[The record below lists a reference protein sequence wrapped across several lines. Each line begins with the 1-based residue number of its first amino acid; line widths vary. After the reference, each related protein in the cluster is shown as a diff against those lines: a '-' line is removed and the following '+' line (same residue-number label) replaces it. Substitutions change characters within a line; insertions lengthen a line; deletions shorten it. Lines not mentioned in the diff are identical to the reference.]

1 MRKSLLFLAFSI
13 STLFVLGQGSP
24 NAFNYS
30 AVARDG
36 AGTLVTNQAIALQ
49 MSVLQSTAVGSLVY
63 QETHNVSTDDYGL
76 FNLIIGSGAIQQGT
90 FSSINWAGDS
100 YYLKIEMDITGS
112 TNYTNMG
119 TTQFL
124 SVPYAMHS
132 KTADSV
138 SNPDYQSL
146 SISND
151 TLFLTN
157 GGYVILSET
166 LIDSLGIAALGYVAG
181 PQAYQSLSI
190 SNDTLFLT
198 NGGYV
203 ILSPT
208 SLGAGPGPNAPLAS
222 VTTNSVSNITSYTAL
237 CGGNITS
244 DGGTAVVERGVCWNT
259 STSPTIND
267 SRTYDFGGGTGS
279 FDINF
284 SGLQVN
290 TTYYVRA
297 FAVNNTGIT
306 YGNELSFTT
315 TALNGAIG
323 ANLLPD
329 NGYCS
334 NDTISI
340 SSCNGQTS
348 LTYNGHD
355 YDLVEIGGQCWFKE
369 NLQTTTFRNG
379 NPIFKNDN
387 GKTILYDSVYFTS
400 LDTNCNYFDQLLDS
414 SLFYDI
420 GSWGSSVYNLEN
432 FFTSAYNW
440 PNSDSSTYA
449 NPYGALYNYYAVTDP
464 NELCPTGWHVPTDC
478 EWMYLENTLG
488 LTAVE
493 QQATGARGSNQG
505 GMLKS
510 INSWAAPNT
519 WATNN
524 SGFSGFPSGTN
535 NDNSDYFYRGQ
546 YPQTVI
552 NNCFFYNNYYYY
564 RWDSNTQSTGLSTG
578 NSWWSSDGYHRG
590 LFSTNG
596 QINRNFN
603 GTNTGN
609 QSHDNYKSIRCLKD

>member
-1 MRKSLLFLAFSI
+1 
-13 STLFVLGQGSP
+13 LGQAPP

-49 MSVLQSTAVGSLVY
+49 MSILQSTAVGSLVY

-76 FNLIIGSGAIQQGT
+76 FNLIIGSGAIQQGA

-138 SNPDYQSL
+138 SNPD
-146 SISND
+146 
-151 TLFLTN
+151 
-157 GGYVILSET
+157 
-166 LIDSLGIAALGYVAG
+166 
-181 PQAYQSLSI
+181 YQSLSI

-379 NPIFKNDN
+379 ASMYKIESTNQFLDTVSVVIYDASCNFLSNNYNN
-387 GKTILYDSVYFTS
+387 GTYLPTDSVYTS
-400 LDTNCNYFDQLLDS
+400 AYTWPNYDS
-414 SLFYDI
+414 SL
-420 GSWGSSVYNLEN
+420 N
-432 FFTSAYNW
+432 
-440 PNSDSSTYA
+440 A
-449 NPYGALYNYYAVTDP
+449 NNYGALYNYYAVTDP

-488 LTAVE
+488 LTASE
-493 QQATGARGSNQG
+493 QQTFGIRGSNQG

-510 INSWAAPNT
+510 INSWLAPNT

-524 SGFSGFPSGTN
+524 SGFNGKPAGVMDTRSYGFAQTNYVIYYPGLCSTFDNYFNYYAIISGFNYLTTSTSWWTSN
-535 NDNSDYFYRGQ
+535 DYFYRE
-546 YPQTVI
+546 V
-552 NNCFFYNNYYYY
+552 
-564 RWDSNTQSTGLSTG
+564 G
-578 NSWWSSDGYHRG
+578 NSFGG
-590 LFSTNG
+590 
-596 QINRNFN
+596 INRSNSQAN
-603 GTNTGN
+603 IISN
-609 QSHDNYKSIRCLKD
+609 SSVYHNYRSIRCLKD

>member
-13 STLFVLGQGSP
+13 STLFVLGQAPP

-49 MSVLQSTAVGSLVY
+49 MSILQSTAVGSLVY

-138 SNPDYQSL
+138 SNPD
-146 SISND
+146 
-151 TLFLTN
+151 
-157 GGYVILSET
+157 
-166 LIDSLGIAALGYVAG
+166 
-181 PQAYQSLSI
+181 YQSLSI

-379 NPIFKNDN
+379 SSIFKADSSILYSATALSYGYFDINCNPIGNNTTYGIIDSSFFNFYGVTISNYN
-387 GKTILYDSVYFTS
+387 GGNISLTNTLTS
-400 LDTNCNYFDQLLDS
+400 AYSWPNFDS
-414 SLFYDI
+414 SL
-420 GSWGSSVYNLEN
+420 N
-432 FFTSAYNW
+432 
-440 PNSDSSTYA
+440 A
-449 NPYGALYNYYAVTDP
+449 NNYGALYNYYAVSDA
-464 NELCPTGWHVPTDC
+464 NELCPTGWHIPTDC

-535 NDNSDYFYRGQ
+535 NEAGNLNKLN
-546 YPQTVI
+546 YPTTVSGS
-552 NNCFFYNNYYYY
+552 CFNYYYY
-564 RWDSNTQSTGLSTG
+564 DYYYYYIWDSNTQFTGLSTG
-578 NSWWSSDGYHRG
+578 NSWWSSDGYHRE
-590 LFSTNG
+590 LSNTNG

>member
-13 STLFVLGQGSP
+13 STLFILGQAPP

-244 DGGTAVVERGVCWNT
+244 DGGTAVVERGVCWDT

-369 NLQTTTFRNG
+369 NLQ
-379 NPIFKNDN
+379 
-387 GKTILYDSVYFTS
+387 S
-400 LDTNCNYFDQLLDS
+400 
-414 SLFYDI
+414 
-420 GSWGSSVYNLEN
+420 
-432 FFTSAYNW
+432 
-440 PNSDSSTYA
+440 
-449 NPYGALYNYYAVTDP
+449 YNYNDGTSIAINQIKYPGNNTNNVFTYGLLYP
-464 NELCPTGWHVPTDC
+464 QVIVNQNNVCPTGWHLPTDC

-510 INSWAAPNT
+510 INSWNSPNT

-524 SGFSGFPSGTN
+524 SGFSALPAGTN
-535 NDNSDYFYRGQ
+535 SSITFGQKAYFWSTNYSYRDLEYSNGS
-546 YPQTVI
+546 I
-552 NNCFFYNNYYYY
+552 Y
-564 RWDSNTQSTGLSTG
+564 RNT
-578 NSWWSSDGYHRG
+578 Y
-590 LFSTNG
+590 FST
-596 QINRNFN
+596 
-603 GTNTGN
+603 
-609 QSHDNYKSIRCLKD
+609 SLYYSIRCLKD

>member
-1 MRKSLLFLAFSI
+1 
-13 STLFVLGQGSP
+13 
-24 NAFNYS
+24 
-30 AVARDG
+30 
-36 AGTLVTNQAIALQ
+36 
-49 MSVLQSTAVGSLVY
+49 
-63 QETHNVSTDDYGL
+63 
-76 FNLIIGSGAIQQGT
+76 
-90 FSSINWAGDS
+90 
-100 YYLKIEMDITGS
+100 MDITGS

-267 SRTYDFGGGTGS
+267 SRTYDFGGGTGI

-340 SSCNGQTS
+340 SSCNGQTN

-379 NPIFKNDN
+379 ASIYKIDSSNQLLDTFSLRTYDASCNWFN
-387 GKTILYDSVYFTS
+387 TYFYSSLVNQILTDSVYTS
-400 LDTNCNYFDQLLDS
+400 AYTWPSYDS
-414 SLFYDI
+414 SL
-420 GSWGSSVYNLEN
+420 N
-432 FFTSAYNW
+432 
-440 PNSDSSTYA
+440 A
-449 NPYGALYNYYAVTDP
+449 NNYGALYNYYAVTDA
-464 NELCPTGWHVPTDC
+464 NELCPTGWHIPTDC

-488 LTAVE
+488 LTASE
-493 QQATGARGSNQG
+493 QQATGSRGSNQG

-524 SGFSGFPSGTN
+524 SGFNGFPSGTN
-535 NDNSDYFYRGQ
+535 YENSSYFGRGQ
-546 YPQTVI
+546 YPLTVF
-552 NNCFFYNNYYYY
+552 NNCFFYNRYYFY
-564 RWDSNTQSTGLSTG
+564 RRDSNTQSTGLSTS
-578 NSWWSSDGYHRG
+578 NSWWSSDGYYRE
-590 LFSTNG
+590 LSNTNG

-603 GTNTGN
+603 GSQGH
-609 QSHDNYKSIRCLKD
+609 QIHDNYKSIRCLKD

>member
-13 STLFVLGQGSP
+13 STLFVLGQAPP

-49 MSVLQSTAVGSLVY
+49 MSILQSTAVGSLVY

-76 FNLIIGSGAIQQGT
+76 FNLLIGSGAIQQGT

-181 PQAYQSLSI
+181 PQVYQSLSI

-379 NPIFKNDN
+379 APMYKIDN
-387 GKTILYDSVYFTS
+387 SNHILDTSYYWIYDASCSYTVGYTNTYYSYYNYLPTDSVYTS
-400 LDTNCNYFDQLLDS
+400 AYTWPSYDS
-414 SLFYDI
+414 SL
-420 GSWGSSVYNLEN
+420 N
-432 FFTSAYNW
+432 
-440 PNSDSSTYA
+440 A
-449 NPYGALYNYYAVTDP
+449 NNYGALYNYYAVSDP
-464 NELCPTGWHVPTDC
+464 NELCPTGWHIPTDC

-488 LTAVE
+488 LTAIE
-493 QQATGARGSNQG
+493 QQATGSRGSNQG

-524 SGFSGFPSGTN
+524 SGFSGMPSGLIQHSN
-535 NDNSDYFYRGQ
+535 VSQPFIFNSYD
-546 YPQTVI
+546 
-552 NNCFFYNNYYYY
+552 CFFQGFGYSIDLFYH
-564 RWDSNTQSTGLSTG
+564 SASPQSSGLNSG
-578 NSWWSSDGYHRG
+578 NSWWASDGYTRS
-590 LFSTNG
+590 LTNSSG
-596 QINRNFN
+596 QIERSTSN
-603 GTNTGN
+603 GY
-609 QSHDNYKSIRCLKD
+609 NYKSIRCLKD

>member
-13 STLFVLGQGSP
+13 STLFVLGQAPP

-49 MSVLQSTAVGSLVY
+49 MSILQSTAVGSLVY

-76 FNLIIGSGAIQQGT
+76 FNLLIGSGAIQQGT
-90 FSSINWAGDS
+90 FSTINWAGDS
-100 YYLKIEMDITGS
+100 FYLKIEMDITGS

-181 PQAYQSLSI
+181 PQVYQSLSI

-244 DGGTAVVERGVCWNT
+244 DGGTAVVERGVCWDT

-369 NLQTTTFRNG
+369 NLQSYNYNDGTSIASNQIYYPG
-379 NPIFKNDN
+379 NN
-387 GKTILYDSVYFTS
+387 
-400 LDTNCNYFDQLLDS
+400 TNN
-414 SLFYDI
+414 
-420 GSWGSSVYNLEN
+420 V
-432 FFTSAYNW
+432 
-440 PNSDSSTYA
+440 STY
-449 NPYGALYNYYAVTDP
+449 GLLYRGNFITNQNNV
-464 NELCPTGWHVPTDC
+464 CPTGWHVPTDC

-510 INSWAAPNT
+510 INSWYAPNT

-524 SGFSGFPSGTN
+524 SGFSALPAGKTYGNDYKYRAYFWSETSSTSSSSSVRELNYNDGSIYRNFWNVN
-535 NDNSDYFYRGQ
+535 NS
-546 YPQTVI
+546 
-552 NNCFFYNNYYYY
+552 YYY
-564 RWDSNTQSTGLSTG
+564 
-578 NSWWSSDGYHRG
+578 
-590 LFSTNG
+590 
-596 QINRNFN
+596 
-603 GTNTGN
+603 
-609 QSHDNYKSIRCLKD
+609 SIRCLKD

>member
-13 STLFVLGQGSP
+13 STLFVLGQAPP

-36 AGTLVTNQAIALQ
+36 AGSLVTNQAIALQ

-76 FNLIIGSGAIQQGT
+76 FNLIIGSGAIQQGA

-138 SNPDYQSL
+138 SNPD
-146 SISND
+146 
-151 TLFLTN
+151 
-157 GGYVILSET
+157 
-166 LIDSLGIAALGYVAG
+166 
-181 PQAYQSLSI
+181 YQSLSI

-379 NPIFKNDN
+379 SSIFKADSSILYSATALSYGYFDINCNPIGNN
-387 GKTILYDSVYFTS
+387 RIYGII
-400 LDTNCNYFDQLLDS
+400 DS
-414 SLFYDI
+414 SFFNFY
-420 GSWGSSVYNLEN
+420 GLTSSNYSGGNISLTN
-432 FFTSAYNW
+432 TFTSAYSW
-440 PNSDSSTYA
+440 PNFDSSLNA
-449 NPYGALYNYYAVTDP
+449 NNYGALYNYYAVSDA
-464 NELCPTGWHVPTDC
+464 NELCPTGWHIPTDC

-493 QQATGARGSNQG
+493 QQNYFNTSSSSGYYNTPTQTRGSNKG

-510 INSWAAPNT
+510 INNWNAPNT

-524 SGFSGFPSGTN
+524 SGFSALPAGRNHAYFGTKA
-535 NDNSDYFYRGQ
+535 
-546 YPQTVI
+546 
-552 NNCFFYNNYYYY
+552 CFWVKDITRIRELIY
-564 RWDSNTQSTGLSTG
+564 
-578 NSWWSSDGYHRG
+578 
-590 LFSTNG
+590 
-596 QINRNFN
+596 
-603 GTNTGN
+603 NTGSIYRIN
-609 QSHDNYKSIRCLKD
+609 HLYISNFKNSIRCLKD

>member
-13 STLFVLGQGSP
+13 STLFVLGQAPP

-49 MSVLQSTAVGSLVY
+49 MSILQSTAVGSLVY

-76 FNLIIGSGAIQQGT
+76 FNLVIGAGAIQQGT

-181 PQAYQSLSI
+181 PQVYQSLSI

-329 NGYCS
+329 NGFCS

-379 NPIFKNDN
+379 APIYKIDSSNQFLDTARVIIYDAFCNVLSSNYTNTYYYN
-387 GKTILYDSVYFTS
+387 GYYLPTDSVYTS
-400 LDTNCNYFDQLLDS
+400 AYTWPNYDS
-414 SLFYDI
+414 SL
-420 GSWGSSVYNLEN
+420 N
-432 FFTSAYNW
+432 
-440 PNSDSSTYA
+440 A
-449 NPYGALYNYYAVTDP
+449 NNYGALYNYYAVTDP

-488 LTAVE
+488 LTASE
-493 QQATGARGSNQG
+493 QQATGIRGSNQG

-510 INSWAAPNT
+510 INSWLAPNT

-524 SGFSGFPSGTN
+524 SGFNGKPAGVMETAS
-535 NDNSDYFYRGQ
+535 NDNNILNNNPIY
-546 YPQTVI
+546 YPGLCSTDD
-552 NNCFFYNNYYYY
+552 NFFFTTHLYLVLI
-564 RWDSNTQSTGLSTG
+564 T
-578 NSWWSSDGYHRG
+578 
-590 LFSTNG
+590 
-596 QINRNFN
+596 
-603 GTNTGN
+603 
-609 QSHDNYKSIRCLKD
+609 